1 ATQSPPGLLIHTVIS
16 PEPAISSSLKS
27 CGVTSSSNQLS
38 SAIVPFRN
46 SVLASGIVSVCAWFF
61 HFQHFFLGVFLLSVI
76 VCCICKSTRILQWE
90 HIAVDKVKVAA
101 FFRRNTVEVF
111 QFTDIVCRHPTVL
124 ATDGVTVHTALVIAT
139 EQTFQIE
146 LHEIILLF
154 RIGK

>member
-61 HFQHFFLGVFLLSVI
+61 HFQNFFIGVFLLSVI
-76 VCCICKSTRILQWE
+76 VGCICKSTRIFQWE
-90 HIAVDKVKVAA
+90 HIAVDKVQVAA
-101 FFRRNTVEVF
+101 FFRRDTVEVF
-111 QFTDIVCRHPTVL
+111 QFTDIVRTHPTVL
-124 ATDGVTVHTALVIAT
+124 ATNGVAVHTALVIAT
-139 EQTFQIE
+139 EQTLKIE
-146 LHEIILLF
+146 FHKITHLF
-154 RIGK
+154 IVG